1 MNMTLTQAEADR
13 LTSTSKL
20 RKLQA
25 KNLRDDDK
33 VLDAVQVLVSA
44 IQELESNGLNDWES
58 ELDQLPEVVSA
69 QVQSV
74 AFQLAD
80 CIGMLGG
87 NYRRLGQPK
96 LRDAQDQFDRGSRL
110 EAAPALGIMSSY
122 NTVNAVTLPLERGT
136 RSVADQADELRQAV
150 GTIERQVRG
159 VRRPDRWAWAD
170 LGQCHMLLGDVERAI
185 GCYRHALALGD
196 DATVQSIRPVL
207 ERLRAAL
214 TPRDGAA
221 TERIAQVLQALPS
234 T

>member
-25 KNLRDDDK
+25 KNLRDDGDVPSAVR
-33 VLDAVQVLVSA
+33 VLLSA
-44 IQELESNGLNDWES
+44 IQELESNCLKNWES
-58 ELDQLPEVVSA
+58 EIEQMPKVVSA

-87 NYRRLGQPK
+87 NYRRLDQ
-96 LRDAQDQFDRGSRL
+96 LEDAQVQFNRGSRL

-122 NTVNAVTLPLERGT
+122 NTVNAVTLPLKRGT
-136 RSVADQADELRQAV
+136 LSVADQTDELRQAV

-170 LGQCHMLLGDVERAI
+170 LGQCYMLLGDVERAI

-207 ERLRAAL
+207 EQLRAAL
-214 TPRDGAA
+214 TPRDAA
-221 TERIAQVLQALPS
+221 AAERISQVLQALPS

>member
-13 LTSTSKL
+13 LNSTSKL

-25 KNLRDDDK
+25 KNLRDDDDVPGAVR
-33 VLDAVQVLVSA
+33 VLLSA
-44 IQELESNGLNDWES
+44 IQELESNCLKNWES
-58 ELDQLPEVVSA
+58 EVDHIPAAVPV
-69 QVQSV
+69 QVQAV

-87 NYRRLGQPK
+87 NYRRLNR
-96 LRDAQDQFDRGSRL
+96 LEDAQIQFDRGSRL
-110 EAAPALGIMSSY
+110 EAEPAFGIMSSY
-122 NTVNAVTLPLERGT
+122 NTVNAVTLPLECGML
-136 RSVADQADELRQAV
+136 SVADQTDELRRAV

-170 LGQCHMLLGDVERAI
+170 LGQCHVLLGDVERAI
-185 GCYRHALALGD
+185 GCYRHALMLGD

-214 TPRDGAA
+214 TPRDAA
-221 TERIAQVLQALPS
+221 AAERIAQVLQALPS